1 MNEWFIFELIFQPYW
16 INLLSCL
23 KPIRKQTGNYLVAKG
38 EKMLNQKGQ
47 SLVEYVII
55 SSLIGIVCLIAVKQF
70 GEVIKT
76 RVEWMEKSVV
86 KSIKRQ

>member
-1 MNEWFIFELIFQPYW
+1 
-16 INLLSCL
+16 
-23 KPIRKQTGNYLVAKG
+23 
-38 EKMLNQKGQ
+38 MLNQKGQ

-76 RVEWMEKSVV
+76 RVEWMEKSVI
-86 KSIKRQ
+86 KTIKRQ